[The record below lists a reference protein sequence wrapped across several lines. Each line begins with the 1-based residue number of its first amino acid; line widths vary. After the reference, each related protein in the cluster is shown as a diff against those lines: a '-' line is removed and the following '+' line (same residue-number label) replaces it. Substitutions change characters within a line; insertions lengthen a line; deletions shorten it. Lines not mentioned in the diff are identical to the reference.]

1 MRAPLAFVAVGLLT
15 IGLHA
20 RAGMAQTAI
29 ERQRVEFRAGADSSL
44 VKGQLKGDQ
53 TVDYVLR
60 AGAGQAM
67 TVELKGS
74 NLQNYFRAPRIISK
88 SQRFCRHEEAAKE
101 AAEKE
106 NAISKIDK
114 IA

>member
-1 MRAPLAFVAVGLLT
+1 MRTPLAAVAAGLLA
-15 IGLHA
+15 ISLQ
-20 RAGMAQTAI
+20 AGSGVAQTAI
-29 ERQRVEFRAGADSSL
+29 ERQRVVFPAGADSSL

>member
-1 MRAPLAFVAVGLLT
+1 MAYVGR
-15 IGLHA
+15 I
-20 RAGMAQTAI
+20 TAI
-29 ERQRVEFRAGADSSL
+29 PPTS
-44 VKGQLKGDQ
+44 
-53 TVDYVLR
+53 
-60 AGAGQAM
+60 
-67 TVELKGS
+67 
-74 NLQNYFRAPRIISK
+74 RAPRIISK